1 MSFFTLFTIVFI
13 LYHLTMHAQKWEQL
27 PGPFE
32 EYIVNLEMNDKYL
45 FVNEKTTGYNKSID
59 TGKTWIKMNLNSEY
73 NLTVIGKYLYA
84 FRQKDFIRSSDNG
97 ETWTKL
103 KIDTVSIFQILT
115 MNGSIYAHTNN
126 GIWKSTDNGNRWKK
140 TGGAVKGVSLCAGE
154 NSLFTR
160 GSGYSA
166 GGVFK
171 SSDEGK
177 TWSEDIIGLSNKNMS
192 ALAAKR
198 KVVVVARDKGIT
210 SIYYSTSDGIGWD
223 PSDAQF
229 YYVVNIAIN
238 DYYVFINGSSRLSI
252 NELMRSKIQWES
264 LKSYPHYVSMSTIQ
278 CVNNK
283 LIFALPDRRY
293 NNNTFRGLAYSN
305 DNGDSW
311 NRIGLPLGNIKD
323 LYFDDSALIVGNT
336 KPKEGLLAI
345 STDYGKTWNE
355 HDSLLTPY
363 ISHNNHRLACGKGI
377 YVQSKDSDIWIKK
390 DSRSLKYAL
399 SIGKNIIGVIDQ
411 EKGFL
416 ISSDNGS
423 TWDTTYTELGTVTTL
438 YKSKNTVYAG
448 VKSKDFNKKYS
459 IAVSKSNGTSWKKI
473 FPTIDSR
480 ELDSDIKSICVNN
493 ELIFLGL
500 ENGSLVWSSDQGITW
515 EKQESFGYSNAVAT
529 MINKDSTFFIAT
541 NKVIYRVED
550 NGKTLIP
557 IQFNSLP
564 INELAVVN
572 DTLFVATERNGI
584 WKYAIPPY
592 IPSGVQN
599 YSTLNKQLM
608 CKVFPNPATD
618 ECVIQLHPF
627 VENTKVFLYN
637 THGEKVT
644 EFQLLSETT
653 KFSTENLSA
662 GVYTLIV
669 QSDTGQQHHSFIVTR

>member
-13 LYHLTMHAQKWEQL
+13 LYHPTMHAQKWEQL

-84 FRQKDFIRSSDNG
+84 FRQKDLIRSSDDG

-103 KIDTVSIFQILT
+103 KIDTTAIFQVFT
-115 MNGSIYAHTNN
+115 MNGFIYARTNN
-126 GIWKSTDNGNRWKK
+126 GIWKSTDYGNRWKK
-140 TGGAVKGVSLCAGE
+140 TSEASDNRPIYPGS
-154 NSLFTR
+154 NNLFR
-160 GSGYSA
+160 MGLGIS
-166 GGVFK
+166 K

-177 TWSEDIIGLSNKNMS
+177 TWVEDLIGLRNKNMS
-192 ALAAKR
+192 ALAVRGKIL
-198 KVVVVARDKGIT
+198 VT
-210 SIYYSTSDGIGWD
+210 SLNLGTSYVYYSTSDGIGWD
-223 PSDAQF
+223 AAGQSYPDIYHF
-229 YYVVNIAIN
+229 AIN
-238 DYYVFINGSSRLSI
+238 DEYIFTDHGNRLSI
-252 NELMRSKIQWES
+252 NGLIHSKIQWER
-264 LKSYPHYVSMSTIQ
+264 LKPYPQYINNGFLK
-278 CVNNK
+278 CVDNA
-283 LIFALPDRRY
+283 LIFVFSRTDYL
-293 NNNTFRGLAYSN
+293 NNPQKGLAYST

-323 LYFDDSALIVGNT
+323 LYFDDSIIVVGN
-336 KPKEGLLAI
+336 KRPKEGLLAV
-345 STDYGKTWNE
+345 SYDYGRTWNE
-355 HDSLLTPY
+355 YDSLLTPY

-399 SIGKNIIGVIDQ
+399 TIGKNIIGVIDQ

-416 ISSDNGS
+416 ISSDNGN

-459 IAVSKSNGTSWKKI
+459 IAVSKSNGISWKKI

-500 ENGSLVWSSDQGITW
+500 ENGSLVWSSDQGLTW

-550 NGKTLIP
+550 NGKTWIP

-584 WKYAIPPY
+584 WKYTIPPY

-627 VENTKVFLYN
+627 VENAKAFLYN
-637 THGEKVT
+637 THGEKIT
-644 EFQLLSETT
+644 ELRLSSETT
-653 KFSTENLSA
+653 EFSTENLST